1 MEYYIMKVYKDEKEK
16 CPDIQNGFNQYDSK
30 AKKGIIICF
39 VKVYIKYG
47 IFFLIVIIICFVE
60 MILGGII
67 ETLSMP
73 LQWKLIWQ
81 ILGVILLIVAVLSLL
96 IIENKNEKK
105 YMNNLI
111 QSHNKKIELL
121 DNILKKDEFQI
132 NTKEKIENLICIY
145 QDYIDKKNE
154 EEKER
159 NRIIFMMA
167 SAVAGI
173 LTISFENM
181 VKIGINFSSWLYL
194 AAILLIFTSI
204 GGLWIY
210 AYKYFESLKV
220 KYESLIKD
228 LKDVFLMKY

>member
-39 VKVYIKYG
+39 V
-47 IFFLIVIIICFVE
+47 E

-67 ETLSMP
+67 VTLSMP

-111 QSHNKKIELL
+111 QSHNKKIE
-121 DNILKKDEFQI
+121 
-132 NTKEKIENLICIY
+132 NLICIY

-181 VKIGINFSSWLYL
+181 DKIGINFSSWLYL

-220 KYESLIKD
+220 KYESMIKD
-228 LKDVFLMKY
+228 LKDVLLMKY

>member
-39 VKVYIKYG
+39 V
-47 IFFLIVIIICFVE
+47 E

-67 ETLSMP
+67 VTLSMP

-111 QSHNKKIELL
+111 QFHNKKIELL
-121 DNILKKDEFQI
+121 DNVLKKDVFQI

-154 EEKER
+154 EEKDR

-181 VKIGINFSSWLYL
+181 DKIGINFSSWLYL

-220 KYESLIKD
+220 KYESMIKD
-228 LKDVFLMKY
+228 LKDVLLMKY

>member
-39 VKVYIKYG
+39 V
-47 IFFLIVIIICFVE
+47 E

-67 ETLSMP
+67 VTLSMP

-81 ILGVILLIVAVLSLL
+81 IFGVILLIVAVLSLL

-111 QSHNKKIELL
+111 QFHNKKIELL
-121 DNILKKDEFQI
+121 DNDLKKDEFQI

-145 QDYIDKKNE
+145 QDYIDKKMR
-154 EEKER
+154 KK
-159 NRIIFMMA
+159 
-167 SAVAGI
+167 
-173 LTISFENM
+173 
-181 VKIGINFSSWLYL
+181 KIEIEL
-194 AAILLIFTSI
+194 
-204 GGLWIY
+204 
-210 AYKYFESLKV
+210 
-220 KYESLIKD
+220 
-228 LKDVFLMKY
+228 FL

>member
-39 VKVYIKYG
+39 V
-47 IFFLIVIIICFVE
+47 E

-67 ETLSMP
+67 VTLSMP

-121 DNILKKDEFQI
+121 DNILKKDEFQDRKSTRL
-132 NTKEKIENLICIY
+132 N
-145 QDYIDKKNE
+145 
-154 EEKER
+154 
-159 NRIIFMMA
+159 
-167 SAVAGI
+167 
-173 LTISFENM
+173 
-181 VKIGINFSSWLYL
+181 SSH
-194 AAILLIFTSI
+194 
-204 GGLWIY
+204 
-210 AYKYFESLKV
+210 
-220 KYESLIKD
+220 
-228 LKDVFLMKY
+228 